1 MNGSLKSEKVALIAL
16 TAHVVRT
23 DLEGVSMLESL
34 SARRMAAM
42 CLLAACLFSGCI
54 FSSGEAN
61 DDEQADAADVTDTS
75 DNGDAS
81 DAADAV
87 DASDTAQDDAR
98 TDASDASDVTDATDA
113 ADTLD
118 DATDVTDVEEPDGD
132 IISDADCTPCTAPTN
147 AEFAACE
154 DGDCVFACKDDFA
167 DLNGDLNE
175 ENSDGCQGNC
185 EQNEVRTFYLDGDG
199 DSYGTPTNGRNF
211 CQGDQES
218 GYVANQGDCDDN
230 DNRVNPEYSGGFQI
244 VASDGGNGTFDY
256 NCDGIVEKEDDDIG
270 ECGGLTCGLDPGWQD
285 SVPDCGVEAE
295 YVTDC
300 VAICSESTEPRTQ
313 ACR

>member
-1 MNGSLKSEKVALIAL
+1 
-16 TAHVVRT
+16 
-23 DLEGVSMLESL
+23 MLEFL
-34 SARRMAAM
+34 SARRTAAM
-42 CLLAACLFSGCI
+42 CLLAACLLSGCI

-61 DDEQADAADVTDTS
+61 DEEKADATDVTDTS

-81 DAADAV
+81 DAADAG

-98 TDASDASDVTDATDA
+98 TDASDVTDTTDAADA
-113 ADTLD
+113 ADTLA
-118 DATDVTDVEEPDGD
+118 DATDVTDVDEGDGD
-132 IISDADCTPCTAPTN
+132 MISDADCAPCTAPTN
-147 AEFAACE
+147 AEFAECE
-154 DGDCVFACKDDFA
+154 AGECVFTCQEGFA

-175 ENSDGCQGNC
+175 EGTNGCQGNC
-185 EQNEVRTFYLDGDG
+185 DQNEVRTFYLDGDG
-199 DSYGTPTNGRNF
+199 DSYGTPTNGRDF

-230 DNRVNPEYSGGFQI
+230 DNRVNPDYSGGFQI

-256 NCDGIVEKEDDDIG
+256 NCDGIVEKEDDRVG
-270 ECGGLTCGLDPGWQD
+270 ECGGLGCGLDRGWQG
-285 SVPDCGVEAE
+285 SVPDCGVEAA

-300 VAICSESTEPRTQ
+300 VAICSESTDTRTQ